1 MGGIFFVK
9 EVILNVDALQKTYNT
24 GKTYAV
30 NNVSFEIYAGEIV
43 GLVGKNGAGK
53 STILKSVTG
62 ILPFEGGKISIAGN
76 NVVADPIAAKQNL
89 GYVPDVSNAFD
100 KMTGMEYINFVADIF
115 GVSKQ
120 QREEKYIEF
129 EKHFPLGESIHKLIS
144 SYSHGMKQKISL
156 MASLI
161 SSPKLW
167 ILDEPITGLDPQTS
181 ASLIEYMKKYAKKGN
196 AVLFSSHNLDIV
208 QKICDRTLIINYGNL
223 IATLNIDEFEKIHDK
238 TLEDFFMEQVK

>member
-1 MGGIFFVK
+1 MKK
-9 EVILNVDALQKTYNT
+9 EVLKVVGLQKTYNK

-30 NNVSFEIYAGEIV
+30 NNVSFEIKQGEIV

-62 ILPFEGGKISIAGN
+62 ILPFENGEISIAGF
-76 NVVADPIAAKQNL
+76 NVVSNPIEAKQNL

-100 KMTGMEYINFVADIF
+100 KMTGMEYLNFVADIF

-120 QREEKYIEF
+120 EREERYSDF
-129 EKHFPLGESIHKLIS
+129 EKNFPLGESIHKLIS
-144 SYSHGMKQKISL
+144 SYSHGMKQKVSI

-181 ASLIEYMKKYAKKGN
+181 LSLIDYMKAYAKKGN
-196 AVLFSSHNLDIV
+196 AVVFSSHNLDIV
-208 QKICDRTLIINYGNL
+208 QKICDRTLIINHGNL
-223 IATLNIDEFEKIHDK
+223 VANINIDEFEKVHDK
-238 TLEDFFMEQVK
+238 TLEEFFVEKVKWLML

>member
-1 MGGIFFVK
+1 MK
-9 EVILNVDALQKTYNT
+9 EVVLNVVGLQKTYNK

-30 NNVSFEIYAGEIV
+30 NNVSFEINSGEIV

-62 ILPFEGGKISIAGN
+62 ILPFEAGKIYIAGF
-76 NVVADPIAAKQNL
+76 NVVENPISAKQNL

-100 KMTGMEYINFVADIF
+100 KMTGMEYLNFVADIF

-120 QREEKYIEF
+120 EREQKYMEF
-129 EKHFPLGESIHKLIS
+129 ENSFPLGESIHKLIS
-144 SYSHGMKQKISL
+144 SYSHGMKQKVSL

-181 ASLIEYMKKYAKKGN
+181 ASLLEYMKNYAQKGN

-208 QKICDRTLIINYGNL
+208 QKICDKTLIINNGNL
-223 IATLNIDEFEKIHDK
+223 VATLNIDEFEKIHDK
-238 TLEDFFMEQVK
+238 TLEDFFMEKVK

>member
-1 MGGIFFVK
+1 MK
-9 EVILNVDALQKTYNT
+9 EVVLNVVGLQKTYNK

-30 NNVSFEIYAGEIV
+30 NNVSFEINSGEIV

-62 ILPFEGGKISIAGN
+62 ILPFESGKIYIAGF
-76 NVVADPIAAKQNL
+76 NVVENPISAKQNL

-100 KMTGMEYINFVADIF
+100 KMTGMEYLNFVADIF

-120 QREEKYIEF
+120 EREKKYMEF
-129 EKHFPLGESIHKLIS
+129 ENSFPLGESIHKLIS
-144 SYSHGMKQKISL
+144 SYSHGMKQKVSL

-181 ASLIEYMKKYAKKGN
+181 ASLLEYMKNYAQKGN

-208 QKICDRTLIINYGNL
+208 QKICDKTLIINNGNL
-223 IATLNIDEFEKIHDK
+223 VATLNIDEFEKIHDK
-238 TLEDFFMEQVK
+238 TLEDFFMEKVK